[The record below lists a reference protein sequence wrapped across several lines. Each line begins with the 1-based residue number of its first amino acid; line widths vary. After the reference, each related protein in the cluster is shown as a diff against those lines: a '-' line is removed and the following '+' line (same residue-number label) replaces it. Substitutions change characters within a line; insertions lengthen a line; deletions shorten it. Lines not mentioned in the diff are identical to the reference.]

1 MIPFRAGINWG
12 CQLIMTA
19 HISLPNV
26 SGADM
31 PSTLSSYI
39 LQDKLRKEMG
49 YKNVIV
55 ADAMEM
61 GAITQQY
68 NNVEATLLGIQ
79 AGLDIILNPYNLV
92 EAFDA
97 VVDAVNKG
105 TISEARIDES
115 VRRILKLKQSLR
127 QPTSK
132 E

>member
-1 MIPFRAGINWG
+1 
-12 CQLIMTA
+12 
-19 HISLPNV
+19 
-26 SGADM
+26 M

-79 AGLDIILNPYNLV
+79 AGLDIILNPYDLV

-132 E
+132 K

>member
-1 MIPFRAGINWG
+1 
-12 CQLIMTA
+12 
-19 HISLPNV
+19 
-26 SGADM
+26 M

-105 TISEARIDES
+105 TISEARINES